1 MEEPIRVLHILQRME
16 AGGTQALLMNIYRN
30 IDRNKVQFDFL
41 VEYPDKQF
49 YDEEILKLGGKI
61 YYSNVRNDFN
71 IFKFIKKLKKI
82 IKENDYK
89 IVHMHT
95 YSIGYFCL
103 KAAKECNVPIRIA
116 HSHNN
121 QTVHDFKY
129 LPKLFLQR
137 IYTIYANNLLD
148 CSEEAGRYLFKNKKF
163 KVLNN
168 AIDSKKFIYNEEI
181 RKKER
186 EELGL
191 ENSFVVGHVGR
202 FHPQKN
208 HKFLIEIFSEIKRKK
223 DNAKLLL
230 IGTGDLENSIK
241 KQVQEL
247 NLQNDVIFLGNRID
261 VNNLYQAMDIFIFP
275 SLFEGLGIVAIEAQA
290 SGTPIVCSNKLPPEI
305 EISPIFKKLS
315 LNETA
320 EVWADEAIKLANAP
334 YARKNMQDK
343 IIGAG
348 FDIKCVA
355 NDIQKYY
362 LEKYTKIESNEIGGK
377 NENK

>member
-1 MEEPIRVLHILQRME
+1 MDKPIRILHILQRME

-30 IDRNKVQFDFL
+30 IDREKVQFDFL

-82 IKENDYK
+82 IKENNYK
-89 IVHMHT
+89 IVHIHT

-103 KAAKECNVPIRIA
+103 KAAKECNVPVRIA

-121 QTVHDFKY
+121 QTVHDLKY

-137 IYTIYANNLLD
+137 IYTIYANNLFA

-168 AIDSKKFIYNEEI
+168 AIDSKKFIYNEEV
-181 RKKER
+181 RKKRR

-208 HKFLIEIFSEIKRKK
+208 HKFLIEIFAKIKEKK

-230 IGTGDLENSIK
+230 IGSGDLEIIIK
-241 KQVQEL
+241 KQVRKL
-247 NLQNDVIFLGNRID
+247 KLQDDVIFLGNRKDIND
-261 VNNLYQAMDIFIFP
+261 LYQCMDVFLFP

-290 SGTPIVCSNKLPPEI
+290 SGTPIVCSNMLPKETEISDIYIKLDLKLPAEEWAEKVI
-305 EISPIFKKLS
+305 EIASKNKAKQNLQQNIIDSGFDLSSTVKKLQ
-315 LNETA
+315 N
-320 EVWADEAIKLANAP
+320 
-334 YARKNMQDK
+334 
-343 IIGAG
+343 
-348 FDIKCVA
+348 F
-355 NDIQKYY
+355 Y
-362 LEKYTKIESNEIGGK
+362 LKAYQRNIEK
-377 NENK
+377 

>member
-103 KAAKECNVPIRIA
+103 KTAKECNVPIRIA

-137 IYTIYANNLLD
+137 IYTIYANNLLA
-148 CSEEAGRYLFKNKKF
+148 CSEEAGRYLFKNKDF

-168 AIDSKKFIYNEEI
+168 AIDSKKFIYNEDI
-181 RKKER
+181 RKEKRKEI
-186 EELGL
+186 GL

-208 HKFLIEIFSEIKRKK
+208 HKFLIEIFAKIKERK

-241 KQVQEL
+241 KQVQKL
-247 NLQNDVIFLGNRID
+247 NLQNDVIFLGNRTD
-261 VNNLYQAMDIFIFP
+261 VNDLYQAMDIFIFP

-290 SGTPIVCSNKLPPEI
+290 SGTPIVCSNNLPPEI
-305 EISPIFKKLS
+305 EISSICKKLS
-315 LNETA
+315 LNETTEA
-320 EVWADEAIKLANAP
+320 WADEAIKLAEDN
-334 YARKNMQDK
+334 KSKQNMQQQV
-343 IIGAG
+343 INAG
-348 FDIKCVA
+348 FDLSDIVNKLQEFYIKS
-355 NDIQKYY
+355 
-362 LEKYTKIESNEIGGK
+362 YTKHRSKYEK
-377 NENK
+377 